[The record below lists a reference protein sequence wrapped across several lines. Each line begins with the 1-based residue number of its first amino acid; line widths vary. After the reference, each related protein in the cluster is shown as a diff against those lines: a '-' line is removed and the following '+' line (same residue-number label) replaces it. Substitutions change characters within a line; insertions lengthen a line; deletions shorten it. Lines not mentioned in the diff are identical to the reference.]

1 MMLYNSSGLP
11 FSIGVPVRANLIG
24 TFADNFLTAFERLDL
39 KPLIAVA
46 SSQTIAPQ
54 SSSLIES
61 QSLTTV
67 S

>member
-1 MMLYNSSGLP
+1 MLYTSSGLP

-24 TFADNFLTAFERLDL
+24 TFADNFFTAFERLDL
-39 KPLIAVA
+39 KPFIAVA
-46 SSQTIAPQ
+46 SSHTIAPQ
-54 SSSLIES
+54 SSSFMQS